1 MVRRTPVRIVVD
13 VDTSKLEAALADL
26 KDAEDRYFALVS
38 GQLDCPAVWPHD
50 PPGPDYIGTRCRLR
64 GYDGRVSV
72 DGLSRG
78 QGLGR
83 TERRG

>member
-26 KDAEDRYFALVS
+26 KDAEERYFALVS

-50 PPGPDYIGTRCRLR
+50 PPGPDYIGTRCRLLQ
-64 GYDGRVSV
+64 GHVAKDGTRHRNGPIQWR
-72 DGLSRG
+72 D
-78 QGLGR
+78 
-83 TERRG
+83 EE